1 MSDFIQYMYLFI
13 AVWGVTL
20 IGLTFLEIHLA
31 LHREKYVGLMLL
43 LVDFILAV
51 ILTMIVPF
59 LFPIW
64 FTLVFA
70 IPAIEQTIIYYV
82 CRKIVNDKKTELE
95 RMQLTDF

>member
-13 AVWGVTL
+13 ALWGVLL

-31 LHREKYVGLMLL
+31 MRKEKYVGLVLP
-43 LVDFILAV
+43 LVDFLLAV
-51 ILTMIVPF
+51 ILTMMVPF

-64 FTLVFA
+64 FILVFA

-82 CRKIVNDKKTELE
+82 CRKIVNEKKTELE

>member
-13 AVWGVTL
+13 AIWGVTL
-20 IGLTFLEIHLA
+20 IGFTLLEIHLA

-43 LVDFILAV
+43 LVDFMLAV

-64 FTLVFA
+64 FTMVFA
-70 IPAIEQTIIYYV
+70 IPAFEQAIIYFV
-82 CRKIVNDKKTELE
+82 CRKIVNEKKTELE